1 MARRETQKVFT
12 GTLTLFIMKH
22 KQCFHFFRSS
32 CFETFIWSL
41 PVLSII
47 MCKLWWWRSTFGDD
61 NLHLAFIGPVIAKL
75 KFIRK
80 WRIFMKFLF
89 TQVLI
94 GMGSLDFSE
103 KKTKNTKNTTNV
115 SWKQSFLNNRWA
127 SVCTITLFKWRF
139 NIYDLLKKNYIFI
152 WKN

>member
-1 MARRETQKVFT
+1 MFQVVLLWNLHLIRA
-12 GTLTLFIMKH
+12 
-22 KQCFHFFRSS
+22 
-32 CFETFIWSL
+32 
-41 PVLSII
+41 VLSII
-47 MCKLWWWRSTFGDD
+47 MCKLWSWRSTFGDD

-75 KFIRK
+75 KFIGK

-115 SWKQSFLNNRWA
+115 SWKQSFLNNRWT
-127 SVCTITLFKWRF
+127 SVCNITLFKWRF
-139 NIYDLLKKNYIFI
+139 NIYDLLKKIIFSYEKISVIVKYITLCNLYNI
-152 WKN
+152 ILWSKK